1 MEQEDGFD
9 HEAQDI
15 NSDAFWD
22 RLSSI
27 FKQTHEM
34 ISEIAAEQGIDLDA
48 LDTAEVEQEENRRRA
63 YSESHPLAQS
73 AEHYIKL
80 VNEWFEREY
89 PDSEQLPDTYPARG
103 DLPLVDF
110 DAQDRAT
117 EIQDAVAVIRWYEFQ
132 IAVKI
137 TRGLIRDEIEEYDDD
152 EEADEYSTGSPRQK
166 DSDGSA
172 KVALIGMERSIGAWA
187 RLREFLPAKS
197 DSILPIIIHIEQL
210 RRATEQEFPKAQS
223 FVRPGF
229 DEAPDRFV
237 S

>member
-22 RLSSI
+22 RLSSV

-34 ISEIAAEQGIDLDA
+34 INEIAAEHGIDLDA
-48 LDTAEVEQEENRRRA
+48 LDTDEVEQAENRRRA
-63 YSESHPLAQS
+63 YSESHPLTQS

-89 PDSEQLPDTYPARG
+89 PDSESLETDPVRG

-110 DAQDRAT
+110 DAQDRAMQ
-117 EIQDAVAVIRWYEFQ
+117 IQDAVAVIRWYQFQ

-137 TRGLIRDEIEEYDDD
+137 TRGLIRDEIEDYEDA
-152 EEADEYSTGSPRQK
+152 EESDEYSTGSPRQK

-172 KVALIGMERSIGAWA
+172 KVALIGMERSIGGWA
-187 RLREFLPAKS
+187 RMRELFPAKS
-197 DSILPIIIHIEQL
+197 DSILPIILHIEQL